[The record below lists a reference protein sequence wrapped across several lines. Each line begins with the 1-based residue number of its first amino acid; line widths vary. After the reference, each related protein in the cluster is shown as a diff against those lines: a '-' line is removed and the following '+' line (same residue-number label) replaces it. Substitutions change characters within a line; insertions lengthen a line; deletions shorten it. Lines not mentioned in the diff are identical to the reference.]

1 MCGEYFKALEA
12 CTEAVQDR
20 QKMLGET
27 HPFVLEMLILQGT
40 VLHEMGRNENAV
52 AAFERVA
59 RRIDA
64 TQLKL
69 EDFLIDFK
77 MSPIQITLSSAA
89 AA

>member
-1 MCGEYFKALEA
+1 MCGEHFKALEA
-12 CTEAVQDR
+12 CTEAVQAG

-59 RRIDA
+59 RTIDA
-64 TQLKL
+64 TL

-77 MSPIQITLSSAA
+77 MSPIQITLSAA
-89 AA
+89 AAA

>member
-12 CTEAVQDR
+12 RTEAVQDR

-27 HPFVLEMLILQGT
+27 HPFMLEMLILQVT
-40 VLHEMGRNENAV
+40 VLHEIVRNDNAV

-59 RRIDA
+59 RKIDA
-64 TQLKL
+64 TL

-77 MSPIQITLSSAA
+77 MSPIQITLSAA
-89 AA
+89 AAA

>member
-27 HPFVLEMLILQGT
+27 HPFMLEMLILQGT
-40 VLHEMGRNENAV
+40 VLHKMGRNENAV
-52 AAFERVA
+52 AAIERVS
-59 RRIDA
+59 RTIDA
-64 TQLKL
+64 TL